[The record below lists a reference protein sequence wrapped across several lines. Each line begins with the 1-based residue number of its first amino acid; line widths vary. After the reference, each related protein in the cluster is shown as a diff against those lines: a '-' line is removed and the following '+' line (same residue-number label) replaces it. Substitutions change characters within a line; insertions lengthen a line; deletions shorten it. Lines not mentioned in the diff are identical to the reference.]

1 MLQATIR
8 IDEREY
14 PLPVENDG
22 KAIMGMIAAQVRAG
36 GGFVEIVR
44 TPDRAVSVLVGPGTA
59 VSIEVKR
66 VEDQPAAPDGEREGP
81 WWGQSW
87 LDPFDL
93 L

>member
-14 PLPVENDG
+14 LLTAEHDRE
-22 KAIMGMIAAQVRAG
+22 AIMRTIVTQVRAG

-44 TPDRAVSVLVGPGTA
+44 TPDRAVNVLVACGTS
-59 VSIEVKR
+59 VSIETRHVP
-66 VEDQPAAPDGEREGP
+66 DQPDASGGEWEGQ

-93 L
+93 M